1 MITRSTLK
9 KALVWVVMLMM
20 LVPLLTSMVP
30 EAAADSGYGFS
41 EMYVKTS
48 NGKDLTVRSAP
59 NKKAKSIGKAK
70 YGQTVLVDWSYAG
83 NDGWSRILLGV
94 AGHPYGYIQTRYLTD
109 KDPGPYKK
117 PTKAP
122 KTPKPTKD
130 PKKEAAELKK
140 QQEELNKEL
149 KSEKE
154 LTPYYVAVNPTRA
167 SGWVN
172 FRVGPSTIT
181 SKITSYPANKEL
193 IVLGETKTWLRAK
206 DPDTGKIGY
215 IYKKYTAK
223 LNKQVVV
230 EEEMSGTEKL
240 GKLSVNGEFEITCK
254 LPQDYKLQVVDVRGE
269 NIIASV
275 TSEDITK
282 PQMYLSI
289 AYDELYGDVDRMNDL
304 SNEELAILEDS
315 FKEMDQVEIEY
326 RQTGLGTKLMVVR
339 EVGNGQKFIDIL
351 SVYKGYFVE
360 FNMTPNP
367 NAAVQD
373 LTEEQIQ
380 LAIQFLTDVRFE
392 PVKK

>member
-30 EAAADSGYGFS
+30 ETYASGS
-41 EMYVKTS
+41 SIMYVKTS
-48 NGKDLTVRSAP
+48 NGKSIKIYSEP
-59 NKKAKSIGKAK
+59 SKKSSNIGRVG
-70 YGQTVLVDWSYAG
+70 YGDAVEVDWSYAG

-130 PKKEAAELKK
+130 PKKEAEELKK

-154 LTPYYVAVNPTRA
+154 VTPYYITVNPTRA
-167 SGWVN
+167 SGWIN

-230 EEEMSGTEKL
+230 EEETAGTEKL

-289 AYDELYGDVDRMNDL
+289 AYDELYGEVERMNDL
-304 SNEELAILEDS
+304 SDEELAVLEDS

-380 LAIQFLTDVRFE
+380 TAIQFLTDVMFE

>member
-30 EAAADSGYGFS
+30 ETYASGS
-41 EMYVKTS
+41 SIMYVKTS
-48 NGKDLTVRSAP
+48 NGKSIKIYSEP
-59 NKKAKSIGKAK
+59 SKKSSNIGRVG
-70 YGQTVLVDWSYAG
+70 YGDAVEVDWSYAG

-130 PKKEAAELKK
+130 PKKEAEELKK

-154 LTPYYVAVNPTRA
+154 VTPYYIAVNPTRA
-167 SGWVN
+167 SGWIN

-230 EEEMSGTEKL
+230 AEEAAGTEKL

-289 AYDELYGDVDRMNDL
+289 AYDELYGEVERMNDL
-304 SNEELAILEDS
+304 SDEELAVLEDS

-380 LAIQFLTDVRFE
+380 IAIQFLTDVMFE

>member
-30 EAAADSGYGFS
+30 ETYASGS
-41 EMYVKTS
+41 SIMYVKTS
-48 NGKDLTVRSAP
+48 NGKSIKIYSEP
-59 NKKAKSIGKAK
+59 SKKSSNIGRVG
-70 YGQTVLVDWSYAG
+70 YGDAVEVDWSYAG

-130 PKKEAAELKK
+130 PKKEAEELKK

-154 LTPYYVAVNPTRA
+154 VTPYYITVNPTRA
-167 SGWVN
+167 SGWIN

-223 LNKQVVV
+223 LNKQVVGA
-230 EEEMSGTEKL
+230 EEAAGTEKL

-289 AYDELYGDVDRMNDL
+289 AYDELYGEVERMNDL
-304 SNEELAILEDS
+304 SDEELAVLEDS

-380 LAIQFLTDVRFE
+380 MAIQFLTNVMFE

>member
-30 EAAADSGYGFS
+30 ETYASGS
-41 EMYVKTS
+41 SIMYVKTS
-48 NGKDLTVRSAP
+48 NGKSIKIYSEP
-59 NKKAKSIGKAK
+59 SKKSSNIGRVG
-70 YGQTVLVDWSYAG
+70 YGDAVEVDWSYAG

-130 PKKEAAELKK
+130 PKKEAEELKK

-154 LTPYYVAVNPTRA
+154 VTPYYITVNPTRA
-167 SGWVN
+167 SGWIN

-230 EEEMSGTEKL
+230 AEETAGTEKL

-289 AYDELYGDVDRMNDL
+289 AYDELYGDVERMNDL
-304 SNEELAILEDS
+304 SDEELAVLEDS

-380 LAIQFLTDVRFE
+380 MAIQFLTNVMFE

>member
-30 EAAADSGYGFS
+30 ETYASGS
-41 EMYVKTS
+41 SIMYVKTS
-48 NGKDLTVRSAP
+48 NGKSIKIYSEP
-59 NKKAKSIGKAK
+59 SKKSSNIGRVG
-70 YGQTVLVDWSYAG
+70 YGDAVEVDWSYAG

-130 PKKEAAELKK
+130 PKKEAEELKK

-154 LTPYYVAVNPTRA
+154 VTPYYITVNPTRA
-167 SGWVN
+167 SGWIN

-230 EEEMSGTEKL
+230 AEEAAGTEKL

-269 NIIASV
+269 NIIVSV

-289 AYDELYGDVDRMNDL
+289 AYDELYGEVERMNDL
-304 SNEELAILEDS
+304 SDEELAVLEDS

-380 LAIQFLTDVRFE
+380 MAIQFLTNVMFE

>member
-30 EAAADSGYGFS
+30 ETYASGS
-41 EMYVKTS
+41 SIMYVKTS
-48 NGKDLTVRSAP
+48 NGKSIKIYSEP
-59 NKKAKSIGKAK
+59 SKKSSNIGRVG
-70 YGQTVLVDWSYAG
+70 YGDAVEVDWSYAG

-130 PKKEAAELKK
+130 PKKEAEELKK

-154 LTPYYVAVNPTRA
+154 VTPYYITVNPTRA
-167 SGWVN
+167 SGWIN

-230 EEEMSGTEKL
+230 AEEAAGTEKL

-289 AYDELYGDVDRMNDL
+289 AYDELYGEVERMNDL
-304 SNEELAILEDS
+304 SDEELAVLEDS

-380 LAIQFLTDVRFE
+380 TTIQFLTDVMFE
-392 PVKK
+392 PVKNK

>member
-1 MITRSTLK
+1 MITRNTLK

-30 EAAADSGYGFS
+30 ETYASGS
-41 EMYVKTS
+41 SIMYVKTS
-48 NGKDLTVRSAP
+48 NGKSIKIYSEP
-59 NKKAKSIGKAK
+59 SKKSSNIGRVG
-70 YGQTVLVDWSYAG
+70 YGDEVEVDWSYAG
-83 NDGWSRILLGV
+83 NDGWSRIFLGA
-94 AGHPYGYIQTRYLTD
+94 AGHPYGYIQTRYLVS
-109 KDPGPYKK
+109 KDPGPYQK

-154 LTPYYVAVNPTRA
+154 LTPYYIAVNPTRA

-193 IVLGETKTWLRAK
+193 IALGETRTWLRAK

-215 IYKKYTAK
+215 IYKKYTVK

-230 EEEMSGTEKL
+230 AEETAGTEKL
-240 GKLSVNGEFEITCK
+240 GKLSVNDEFEITCK

-289 AYDELYGDVDRMNDL
+289 AYDELYGDVERMNDL
-304 SNEELAILEDS
+304 SDEELAVLEDS

-380 LAIQFLTDVRFE
+380 LAIQFLTDVMFE

>member
-30 EAAADSGYGFS
+30 ETYASGS
-41 EMYVKTS
+41 SIMYVKTS
-48 NGKDLTVRSAP
+48 NGKSIKIYSEP
-59 NKKAKSIGKAK
+59 SKKSSNIGRVG
-70 YGQTVLVDWSYAG
+70 YGDAVEVDWSYAG

-130 PKKEAAELKK
+130 PKKEAEELKK

-154 LTPYYVAVNPTRA
+154 VTPYYITVNPTRA
-167 SGWVN
+167 SGWIN

-230 EEEMSGTEKL
+230 AEEAAGTEKL

-289 AYDELYGDVDRMNDL
+289 AYDELYGEVERMNDL
-304 SNEELAILEDS
+304 SDEELAVLEDS

-380 LAIQFLTDVRFE
+380 MAIQFLTDVMFE

>member
-30 EAAADSGYGFS
+30 ETYASGS
-41 EMYVKTS
+41 SIMYVKTS
-48 NGKDLTVRSAP
+48 NGKSIKIYSEP
-59 NKKAKSIGKAK
+59 SKKSSNIGRVG
-70 YGQTVLVDWSYAG
+70 YGDAVEVDWSYAG

-109 KDPGPYKK
+109 KDPGPYQK

-154 LTPYYVAVNPTRA
+154 VTPYYITVNPTRA
-167 SGWVN
+167 SGWIN

-230 EEEMSGTEKL
+230 AEEAAGTEKL

-380 LAIQFLTDVRFE
+380 TAIQFLTDVMFE
-392 PVKK
+392 PVKNK

>member
-1 MITRSTLK
+1 
-9 KALVWVVMLMM
+9 MLMM

-30 EAAADSGYGFS
+30 ETYASGS
-41 EMYVKTS
+41 SIMYVKTS
-48 NGKDLTVRSAP
+48 NGKSIKIYSEP
-59 NKKAKSIGKAK
+59 SKKSSNIGRVG
-70 YGQTVLVDWSYAG
+70 YGDEVEVDWSYAG
-83 NDGWSRILLGV
+83 NDGWSRIFLGA
-94 AGHPYGYIQTRYLTD
+94 AGHPYGYIQTRYLVS
-109 KDPGPYKK
+109 KDPGPYQK

-130 PKKEAAELKK
+130 PKKEAEELKK

-154 LTPYYVAVNPTRA
+154 LTPYYIAVNPTRA

-193 IVLGETKTWLRAK
+193 IALGETRTWLRAK

-230 EEEMSGTEKL
+230 AEETAGTEKL

-289 AYDELYGDVDRMNDL
+289 AYDELYGDVERMNDL
-304 SNEELAILEDS
+304 SDEELAVLEDS

-380 LAIQFLTDVRFE
+380 LAIQFLTDVMFE